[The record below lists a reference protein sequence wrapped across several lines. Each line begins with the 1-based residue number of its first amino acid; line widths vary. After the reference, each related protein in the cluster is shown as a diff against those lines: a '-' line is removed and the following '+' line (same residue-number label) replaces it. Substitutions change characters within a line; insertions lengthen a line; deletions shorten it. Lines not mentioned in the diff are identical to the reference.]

1 MEESLGAVRQKGK
14 FASERGRNTVSF
26 KFLHVDIFNTGRGL
40 SNINKKLK
48 EVKGD
53 VKISYS
59 SRNKAVKTH
68 TYTHS
73 FEHRRTQR

>member
-1 MEESLGAVRQKGK
+1 MEESLGAIRQKGK

-53 VKISYS
+53 GRFHIPPG
-59 SRNKAVKTH
+59 NKAVKTYIH
-68 TYTHS
+68 TQ
-73 FEHRRTQR
+73 F